1 MIQFNLLC
9 ASYLLFL
16 TLNDR
21 VCCVFQFFQKN
32 DGEGMM
38 LQGCKAAVLQ
48 VFINMNVSDVLT
60 HTVEK
65 CFPSSWKILIVRSV
79 LINKSVF

>member
-1 MIQFNLLC
+1 MIRFNLLC

-32 DGEGMM
+32 DGKGMM

-48 VFINMNVSDVLT
+48 VFINTNISDVLT
-60 HTVEK
+60 RMVEK
-65 CFPSSWKILIVRSV
+65 WFPSS
-79 LINKSVF
+79 